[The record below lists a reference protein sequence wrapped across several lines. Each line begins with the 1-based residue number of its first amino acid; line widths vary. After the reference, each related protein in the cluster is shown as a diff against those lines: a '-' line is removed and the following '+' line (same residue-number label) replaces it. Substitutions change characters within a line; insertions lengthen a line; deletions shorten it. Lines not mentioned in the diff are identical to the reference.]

1 MKLIVVVCVKLPEV
15 PAMWT
20 ENVPAD
26 AALVADW
33 VSGSYRVRLLVM
45 SLVFFFVF
53 RLKTY
58 TPPIAP
64 SNSDCDQAA
73 SA

>member
-1 MKLIVVVCVKLPEV
+1 VKLIVVVCVKLLEV
-15 PAMWT
+15 PAVWT

-26 AALVADW
+26 AALVADR
-33 VSGSYRVRLLVM
+33 VSGSYRVSLLVM

-53 RLKTY
+53 GLKTY
-58 TPPIAP
+58 TQPTKP